1 MSEKPKFTI
10 KRKGYDRHT
19 VDSHIS
25 HLRQELEFSEAKLNV
40 YRKQLDFLTEQ
51 LELKGDQNINLMN
64 EIRLLQ
70 ENTGKLELVR
80 DADNN
85 LVTVAQKTAD
95 DIILEALMIAKE
107 ILDTLAYTSSSTKD
121 YKEELVSTLSKI
133 LNEVQDIQIIEP
145 LNLDLEID

>member
-51 LELKGDQNINLMN
+51 LELKGEQNINLMN